1 MVNPSFA
8 WEWLQQLGGALA
20 PRSYGATSVTGTAEN
35 PVSAGPPPLRGSA
48 SFRELDDS
56 AAQRYPGDLGEQ
68 PVELPR
74 STVVC
79 ALSGEAAVG
88 GPELWNASDDIAY
101 VQSPTPATPNWKSSP
116 LAIEPL
122 TLMDDPSRIASPG
135 WALKLSQ
142 ALDAAMTAQTPF
154 GPASSG

>member
-1 MVNPSFA
+1 
-8 WEWLQQLGGALA
+8 L
-20 PRSYGATSVTGTAEN
+20 
-35 PVSAGPPPLRGSA
+35 
-48 SFRELDDS
+48 RELDDS
-56 AAQRYPGDLGEQ
+56 AAHTYPGEVGEQ

-101 VQSPTPATPNWKSSP
+101 VQSPTPAAPNRKSSP

-122 TLMDDPSRIASPG
+122 TLMDDPSRTASPG

-142 ALDAAMTAQTPF
+142 ALEAAITAQTPF
-154 GPASSG
+154 DPASSG